1 MKRAQIYLEEG
12 EYEAVR
18 QEAFQHHTSI
28 SAVLRELVQME
39 LLGKP
44 NKLSAK
50 GLDGIIGMVR
60 DKKTDVAVHH
70 DDYLWGDA
78 A

>member
-1 MKRAQIYLEEG
+1 MKRAQIYLEDG
-12 EYEAVR
+12 EYEVVR

-28 SAVLRELVQME
+28 SAVLRELIQME

-44 NKLSAK
+44 KKSSAK

-60 DKKTDVAVHH
+60 DSKTDVAVRH

>member
-1 MKRAQIYLEEG
+1 MKRAQIYLEDG

-18 QEAFQHHTSI
+18 QEAFQHHASI
-28 SAVLRELVQME
+28 SAVLRELIQKE

-44 NKLSAK
+44 RKSSAK

-60 DKKTDVAVHH
+60 DPKTDVAVRH

-78 A
+78 T